1 MDAEK
6 LREYMILEG
15 VSYINYIKIF
25 AAIVVIASSTGLGL
39 YMSNCCNLEIRQL
52 KEFKKI
58 IMLLKG
64 EISYGNTTLPDAI
77 AVLAKKENGVFKQ
90 FLVELEGKLNSLQ
103 GVRFQLMWEEAVDS
117 SMGNT
122 NLCKKHKE
130 MIKALGKELGYMDK
144 HTQLGCLDVF
154 IYEINEEIK
163 DKMLAVKDKVRI
175 YNVIGVLFGVFVV
188 IILA

>member
-25 AAIVVIASSTGLGL
+25 AAIVVIASSTGLGF

-90 FLVELEGKLNSLQ
+90 FLVALE
-103 GVRFQLMWEEAVDS
+103 
-117 SMGNT
+117 
-122 NLCKKHKE
+122 
-130 MIKALGKELGYMDK
+130 
-144 HTQLGCLDVF
+144 
-154 IYEINEEIK
+154 
-163 DKMLAVKDKVRI
+163 
-175 YNVIGVLFGVFVV
+175 
-188 IILA
+188 